1 MFKWNLSE
9 VYGVSIRFRYVRSED
24 SLSELLTRGLTYSDF
39 YKKWLSGPSC
49 LPSLHDAW
57 PDSILSCLSE
67 KDQVEISTASEF

>member
-24 SLSELLTRGLTYSDF
+24 SPSELLTRGLTYSDL

-49 LPSLHDAW
+49 LPSLA
-57 PDSILSCLSE
+57 
-67 KDQVEISTASEF
+67 T